1 MEHGRSDFPSSLADC
16 QRMIRELQQL
26 VNQQQATIETYHTQL
41 ERAAEQITLLKKA
54 LFSPRRER
62 FAPDSHQQSLFTP
75 QPLAG
80 AADEPNTE
88 DASNESADEEPPPA
102 HDRSLK
108 RKRE

>member
-80 AADEPNTE
+80 AADEPNPE
-88 DASNESADEEPPPA
+88 DASKNRPTKSLHHPTT
-102 HDRSLK
+102 DR
-108 RKRE
+108 